1 MPEDVHLTLE
11 WSPTLGLVM
20 LFITFS
26 MIAFWMMALSLL
38 R

>member
-1 MPEDVHLTLE
+1 MAAEVHLTLE

-26 MIAFWMMALSLL
+26 IVAFWMMALSLL